1 MRCKNVQAIMTE
13 AGTNSLAEPIREHL
27 SGCDSCR
34 GMWRD
39 LLLLHAG
46 FTALAGDPPPQPSH
60 GFGSRLIRRLE
71 FVRDPGGAAAEFF
84 ERVGR
89 RFVLAGLLLA
99 MLFILALV
107 LPSSGPLRGP
117 ATAEVYLAQP
127 EPGTQREV
135 PILGDEF
142 SDSNDSTLVD
152 STNGSSRK

>member
-1 MRCKNVQAIMTE
+1 MRCKDVEIILEE
-13 AGTNSLAEPIREHL
+13 AKPKSLSEPVREHL
-27 SGCDSCR
+27 SDCNSCR

-39 LLLLHAG
+39 LLLLRAG
-46 FTALAGDPPPQPSH
+46 FAALAEDPAPQASL
-60 GFGSRLIRRLE
+60 GFGARLIRRLE
-71 FVRDPGGAAAEFF
+71 FVQDPGSAAAEFF

-127 EPGTQREV
+127 EPSTQREA

-142 SDSNDSTLVD
+142 SDSNDITPVD
-152 STNGSSRK
+152 LTNGSGNR

>member
-1 MRCKNVQAIMTE
+1 MRCKDVETILGE
-13 AGTNSLAEPIREHL
+13 AKPKSLSEPVREHL
-27 SGCDSCR
+27 LGCNSCR
-34 GMWRD
+34 GIWRD
-39 LLLLHAG
+39 WLLLRAG
-46 FTALAGDPPPQPSH
+46 FVALAEDPAPQASL
-60 GFGSRLIRRLE
+60 GFGVRLIRRLE
-71 FVRDPGGAAAEFF
+71 FAQDPGSAAAEFF

-127 EPGTQREV
+127 EPSTQREG

-142 SDSNDSTLVD
+142 SDSNEITPVD
-152 STNGSSRK
+152 STNGSGKR

>member
-1 MRCKNVQAIMTE
+1 MRCKEVEAILEE
-13 AGTNSLAEPIREHL
+13 AGQKLLSEPIREHL
-27 SGCDSCR
+27 SGCSACR

-39 LLLLHAG
+39 LLLLRSG
-46 FTALAGDPPPQPSH
+46 FAALAEDPAPQASH
-60 GFGSRLIRRLE
+60 GFGARLIRRLE
-71 FVRDPGGAAAEFF
+71 FVHDPGSAAAEFF

-127 EPGTQREV
+127 EPGTQREA

-142 SDSNDSTLVD
+142 SDSNETTPVD
-152 STNGSSRK
+152 LSNGSSKR

>member
-1 MRCKNVQAIMTE
+1 MRCKDVETILGE
-13 AGTNSLAEPIREHL
+13 AKPKSLPEPVREHL
-27 SGCDSCR
+27 LGCNSCR
-34 GMWRD
+34 GIWRD
-39 LLLLHAG
+39 WLLLRAG
-46 FTALAGDPPPQPSH
+46 FVALAEDPAPQASL
-60 GFGSRLIRRLE
+60 GFGVRLIRRLE
-71 FVRDPGGAAAEFF
+71 FVQDPGSAAAEFF

-127 EPGTQREV
+127 EPSTQREG

-142 SDSNDSTLVD
+142 SDSNEITPVD
-152 STNGSSRK
+152 STNGSGKR

>member
-1 MRCKNVQAIMTE
+1 MRCRDVETILGE
-13 AGTNSLAEPIREHL
+13 AKPKSLSEPVREHL
-27 SGCDSCR
+27 LGCNSCR
-34 GMWRD
+34 GIWRD
-39 LLLLHAG
+39 WLLLRAG
-46 FTALAGDPPPQPSH
+46 FVALAEDPAPQASL
-60 GFGSRLIRRLE
+60 GFGVRLIRRLE
-71 FVRDPGGAAAEFF
+71 FVQDPGSAAAEFF

-127 EPGTQREV
+127 EPSTQREG

-142 SDSNDSTLVD
+142 SDSNEITPVD
-152 STNGSSRK
+152 STNGSGKR